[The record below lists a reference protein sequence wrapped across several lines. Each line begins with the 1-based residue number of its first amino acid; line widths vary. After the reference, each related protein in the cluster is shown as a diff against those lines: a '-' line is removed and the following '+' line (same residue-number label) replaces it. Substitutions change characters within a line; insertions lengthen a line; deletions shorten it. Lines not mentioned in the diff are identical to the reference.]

1 MVNGVAGISMALS
14 RFVYGGLDQRGI
26 DGLIGGLSAA
36 TDSAGTSLR
45 KMQTGRVQ
53 QYATG
58 FVLGTLIL
66 VLSIVVFR

>member
-1 MVNGVAGISMALS
+1 MVNGVAGLSLALS

-26 DGLIGGLSAA
+26 DGLIGGVTAA
-36 TDSAGTSLR
+36 ADSAGTSLR
-45 KMQTGRVQ
+45 KLQTGRLQ

-66 VLSIVVFR
+66 VISIVVFR